1 MGTFFLYGSM
11 KNARNIMKRWADFY
25 ILFLIG
31 IFFLVFAAACQE
43 KESNPSESLND
54 TIPMGPIAVNLN
66 KHRSHEKDRYLC
78 LNMTLIL
85 QEMMWEHEVP
95 AIHPKAR
102 EAAMIFLSSLVFD
115 DVKVFTSIKK
125 QNKKLVDILNP
136 YMEGS
141 IKGIKI
147 EHAIVTTDIDRVEEF
162 MIEHT
167 LVEAS
172 PGEKGKEK

>member
-1 MGTFFLYGSM
+1 
-11 KNARNIMKRWADFY
+11 MKRWADLY

-31 IFFLVFAAACQE
+31 IFFLSCVAAC
-43 KESNPSESLND
+43 KETNTKTTAVSENLNN
-54 TIPMGPIAVNLN
+54 TISMGPIAVNLN
-66 KHRSHEKDRYLC
+66 KHRLHDKDRYLC

-85 QEMMWEHEVP
+85 QEMMLEHEVP

-125 QNKKLVDILNP
+125 QNKKLVAVLNP

-141 IKGIKI
+141 IKEIKI
-147 EHAIVTTDIDRVEEF
+147 EHAIVTTDIDKVEEF

-167 LVEAS
+167 IVEAL
-172 PGEKGKEK
+172 PGEKGEEK